1 MIIFIIIS
9 VFIFIY
15 CFRFQY
21 VKTTQ
26 IFLFYYLA
34 IFVFTLKLFE
44 YVFGQIDFFIS
55 DEIYYF
61 EEATY
66 NFLEV
71 NDKERYL
78 WLLLNYIFKNFDV
91 YGEFGIKL
99 INIPIGLLSLVALN
113 RAYRISISPVRYL
126 LFLPYLLVTFT
137 FNLRDNL
144 ILLFSILLFIS
155 LDKVSIK
162 NIWALLLLSIGL
174 AFTRPLFIL
183 LILSIFLFVKVMFS
197 ENNSLGKRSKG
208 KLILLSAIFLGVG
221 FFLIGQF
228 LQEIVVKYY
237 INLELMVNN
246 NFENKTDEIGY
257 QLSGNIFKDLGNSL
271 IRFILAPLPH
281 SLFKRLFEE
290 ISIWGITDEIVRII
304 HQSIY
309 FFLLFYL
316 VYNFKLFFV
325 ILRRMDHISLMVTL
339 FLLSQALIYS
349 IYQLGGTHQRTK
361 LPFQLAI
368 FILCYLINNYKK
380 ELKNGKTKN
389 SNSL

>member
-1 MIIFIIIS
+1 MIIFIVFS
-9 VFIFIY
+9 VVILIFFYKNKHDNVIQVL
-15 CFRFQY
+15 F
-21 VKTTQ
+21 
-26 IFLFYYLA
+26 FYYLA
-34 IFVFTLKLFE
+34 IFIFTLKLFE

-66 NFLEV
+66 NFFEV

-78 WLLLNYIFKNFDV
+78 WLLLNYIFKNFDFF
-91 YGEFGIKL
+91 GEFGIKL
-99 INIPIGLLSLVALN
+99 INIPIGLFALVALN
-113 RAYRISISPVRYL
+113 RAYGINISPVSYV

-162 NIWALLLLSIGL
+162 NIWAVLLLSIGL

-197 ENNSLGKRSKG
+197 ENNSSGKRSKG
-208 KLILLSAIFLGVG
+208 KLILLSAIFIGIG

-257 QLSGNIFKDLGNSL
+257 QLSGNIFKDLANSL
-271 IRFILAPLPH
+271 FRFILAPLPH

-290 ISIWGITDEIVRII
+290 ITIWGITDEIVRII

-316 VYNFKLFFV
+316 IYNLKSFIV
-325 ILRRMDHISLMVTL
+325 ILKRMDHKRLMVTL

-361 LPFQLAI
+361 IPFQLAI